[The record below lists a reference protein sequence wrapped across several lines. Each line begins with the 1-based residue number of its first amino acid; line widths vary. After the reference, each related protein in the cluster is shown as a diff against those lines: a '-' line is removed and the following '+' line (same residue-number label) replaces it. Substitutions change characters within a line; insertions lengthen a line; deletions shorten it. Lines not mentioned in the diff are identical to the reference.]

1 MMLLASKSQMS
12 HSPWARTELK
22 SLRKPVILFFLM
34 ITMLQ
39 SSLLGNYLSNRTLN
53 KEGFENYLKIFNLLL
68 YLFMEIF

>member
-39 SSLLGNYLSNRTLN
+39 SSLLALGD
-53 KEGFENYLKIFNLLL
+53 
-68 YLFMEIF
+68 EIFRKELENS